1 MQVVIHYAYS
11 AVMVLVN
18 LGPKQHFMPAGK
30 LGLVNW
36 SIFVQVGQNAGTL
49 LFSNLTLDVIN
60 DCIPHCA
67 TTI

>member
-18 LGPKQHFMPAGK
+18 LGPKPHFMPAGK

-36 SIFVQVGQNAGTL
+36 LFHFRSSGPECWQIVIF
-49 LFSNLTLDVIN
+49 
-60 DCIPHCA
+60 
-67 TTI
+67 